1 MITPADAQNLFKAS
15 RGASALADDLR
26 ALAQSSDPFLAEL
39 STDMLKAA
47 VELEQRLKRL
57 ETAGKTER

>member
-26 ALAQSSDPFLAEL
+26 ALAQSDPFLAEL
-39 STDMLKAA
+39 SIDMLKAA

>member
-26 ALAQSSDPFLAEL
+26 AEL
-39 STDMLKAA
+39 SIDMLKAA